1 MKKII
6 LIISLFFLFS
16 IQFVIASNTNINY
29 EVFKKAIISRSYVR
43 NNFKDWEKILIKIE
57 LYFNNIR
64 KYRDIIKLKNLN
76 NKTWELLIKFR
87 KKEILTITEK
97 KAFELVKNLY
107 YRSYI
112 ELQRKY

>member
-6 LIISLFFLFS
+6 WVIFLLFIS
-16 IQFVIASNTNINY
+16 IQFVKASDINHKIY
-29 EVFKKAIISRSYVR
+29 KEAIISRSYIR
-43 NNFKDWEKILIKIE
+43 HNINDWEQILKKIE

-64 KYRDIIKLKNLN
+64 KYRDFEKLEELNLKTKNFLINLSTKDNLNRLEQKVFELAKNL
-76 NKTWELLIKFR
+76 F
-87 KKEILTITEK
+87 
-97 KAFELVKNLY
+97 